1 MAVPGTT
8 LKKISDEIIATF
20 RKLPPEA
27 VSDMISMI
35 DYHGFWKTRL
45 PDTFVRSILAPHGLT
60 SDDVQIE
67 IVKVDTDL
75 TAEVHFHAHAHAM
88 IYALGQGEGLRNASG
103 AVAYRH
109 NTWQGI
115 QSGEEVDIP
124 PGTPHGFSVEPD
136 GELWFLSVQ
145 APPIVGEGNDDYHQ
159 VASETTA

>member
-1 MAVPGTT
+1 MVIPGST
-8 LKKISDEIIATF
+8 LKKISDEIVAVF

-45 PDTFVRSILAPHGLT
+45 PHTFLCSILAPHGL
-60 SDDVQIE
+60 SPDDVQIE

-75 TAEVHFHAHAHAM
+75 TREVHFHAHAHAM
-88 IYALGQGEGLRNASG
+88 IYALGKSEGLENAKR
-103 AVAYRH
+103 AMAYRH
-109 NTWQGI
+109 NIWRGI
-115 QSGEEVDIP
+115 ESGEEVDIP

-145 APPIVGEGNDDYHQ
+145 APPIVGDGHDDYHQ
-159 VASETTA
+159 VTAEETA

>member
-1 MAVPGTT
+1 MVIPGST
-8 LKKISDEIIATF
+8 LKKISDEIVAVF
-20 RKLPPEA
+20 RRLPPEA
-27 VSDMISMI
+27 VSNMIEMI

-45 PDTFVRSILAPHGLT
+45 PDTFLHSILAPHGLS
-60 SDDVQIE
+60 SDEVQIE

-75 TAEVHFHAHAHAM
+75 TREVHFHAHAHAM
-88 IYALGQGEGLRNASG
+88 IYALGRSEGLANASR

-124 PGTPHGFSVEPD
+124 PGTPHGFSVEPE

-145 APPIVGEGNDDYHQ
+145 APPIVGEGSDDYHH
-159 VASETTA
+159 VAAEVTA